1 MGAPSAKGKQKQVTT
16 SATELGRAGAACL
29 ARWRRCVISADGG
42 RPHPASRTSPGGRG
56 DAGGSRST
64 RLSPRRGES
73 ASEANRWRAYGAL
86 TPLRGP
92 LPEGEETH
100 VVGPGGKGDARSRQG
115 VVVQHEREL
124 PERRAGEIQVLDRG
138 DEGFGEAKDL
148 RLGEDAA
155 LLLSQKARR
164 SAALALA
171 SGHEFLDGGS
181 MKV

>member
-56 DAGGSRST
+56 DAGGSLYT

-73 ASEANRWRAYGAL
+73 VSGANRWRAYGAL

-92 LPEGEETH
+92 LPEGEVRRGESLH
-100 VVGPGGKGDARSRQG
+100 ASLPPPGGVGERSEPVEGVRRPHPASRTSPGGRGDARSRPRG
-115 VVVQHEREL
+115 
-124 PERRAGEIQVLDRG
+124 ERRRTVTARG
-138 DEGFGEAKDL
+138 
-148 RLGEDAA
+148 
-155 LLLSQKARR
+155 R
-164 SAALALA
+164 SPA
-171 SGHEFLDGGS
+171 
-181 MKV
+181 